1 MAFTAMTLPK
11 QMKFKPPRGG
21 DWFAEYNWIA
31 FPEENMPPRN
41 EAAMN
46 TDLNQVAG
54 AAAATKEN
62 RQLAANKPKSNLKG
76 QRGQSASKSVK
87 FDPNA
92 VPTAVPEE
100 ERKQGAAVAGIKKR
114 PLSAVKGK
122 SGKLLPKAPAK
133 PMGKKR
139 AQESGSEEQKTR
151 KTKVVQEVEEEE
163 VKLTPEELYEIE
175 LKETQERQ

>member
-1 MAFTAMTLPK
+1 MQLQSAISLQGVYTSDMAFTAMTLPK

-21 DWFAEYNWIA
+21 DWFAEYNWMA

-46 TDLNQVAG
+46 ADLNQVTG
-54 AAAATKEN
+54 AAAAKEN
-62 RQLAANKPKSNLKG
+62 RQLVANKPKSNLKG

-92 VPTAVPEE
+92 VPTAVAEE
-100 ERKQGAAVAGIKKR
+100 ESKQGAAVAGVKKR
-114 PLSAVKGK
+114 PRSAVKGK
-122 SGKLLPKAPAK
+122 TGKLLPKAPAK

-139 AQESGSEEQKTR
+139 TQDPSEE
-151 KTKVVQEVEEEE
+151 E
-163 VKLTPEELYEIE
+163 
-175 LKETQERQ
+175 